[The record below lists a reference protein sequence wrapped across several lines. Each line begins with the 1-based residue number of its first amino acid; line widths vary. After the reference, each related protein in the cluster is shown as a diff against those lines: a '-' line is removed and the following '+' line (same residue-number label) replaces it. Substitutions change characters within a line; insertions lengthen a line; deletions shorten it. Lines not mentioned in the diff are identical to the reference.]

1 MVAYLFRVNSGLS
14 VKTDVPR
21 EELEVRSQKIGTAFE
36 IDLQHAQLEGMKSS
50 PNSLL
55 FLGDECPEPI
65 DQSTNSNTECLD
77 AIDQHFRNEAAY
89 IVEHF
94 GMVPKKSSFT
104 YGQMF
109 DEHKKDRELLVDA
122 LQRSECRLLE
132 GPIRL
137 DLRETCNADAFERF
151 TLLAELCHTAT
162 GGSKWFGP
170 LLKGSKS
177 AYRLKIDVLGDFK
190 SNPANS
196 QRNLDWYHSQLN
208 EIREEVLKDVWLGY
222 MCSSHISGDLLF
234 AHEQSSSLVELA
246 EWWNEGTIEVR
257 NNQLTKY
264 NFPSSVMDSLQW
276 APHERLAEISVR
288 LGDARLVFD
297 DSLVSLLSGSND
309 YRNSKRSLYQWMEQ
323 LKEAMELRD
332 SARSE
337 SISLAARGMAGM
349 RESGFD
355 ADVAEIARFFCETE
369 DLQGKKIVSQNCAT
383 SFVDAESLL
392 DTADWK
398 ALRMLDEIA
407 SKALD
412 QGIFQ

>member
-1 MVAYLFRVNSGLS
+1 MVAYLYRIDSDLTVE
-14 VKTDVPR
+14 TDFSQ
-21 EELEVRSQKIGTAFE
+21 EELEERSQKIGTAFE
-36 IDLQHAQLEGMKSS
+36 FGLQHAQLLEMESS
-50 PNSLL
+50 PNSPL
-55 FLGDECPEPI
+55 FLGDECPEPL
-65 DQSTNSNTECLD
+65 DQSTNSNTECLE
-77 AIDQHFRNEAAY
+77 AIDQHFRNAAAY
-89 IVEHF
+89 TIEHF
-94 GMVPKKSSFT
+94 GMISKESSFS
-104 YGQMF
+104 YGEMF
-109 DEHKKDRELLVDA
+109 DDHKNDRELVVDA
-122 LQRSECRLLE
+122 LQRPECRLLE

-137 DLRETCNADAFERF
+137 DLREICNADAFERF
-151 TLLAELCHTAT
+151 ALLAELCHTAT
-162 GGSKWFGP
+162 GGNKWFNP

-177 AYRLKIDVLGDFK
+177 AFQLKIDALGDFK

-196 QRNLDWYHSQLN
+196 QGNLDLYHSQLN
-208 EIREEVLKDVWLGY
+208 EIREEVLKDVWLGS
-222 MCSSHISGDLLF
+222 MCPPHITRDLLF
-234 AHEQSSSLVELA
+234 AHEVSSSLVELA

-264 NFPSSVMDSLQW
+264 NLPSSVMESLQW

-297 DSLVSLLSGSND
+297 DSLISLLSGSND

-323 LKEAMELRD
+323 LKEALELKD

-355 ADVAEIARFFCETE
+355 ADVAEIARFYCETE
-369 DLQGKKIVSQNCAT
+369 DLQGKKFVIQDCAT

-392 DTADWK
+392 DTANWK